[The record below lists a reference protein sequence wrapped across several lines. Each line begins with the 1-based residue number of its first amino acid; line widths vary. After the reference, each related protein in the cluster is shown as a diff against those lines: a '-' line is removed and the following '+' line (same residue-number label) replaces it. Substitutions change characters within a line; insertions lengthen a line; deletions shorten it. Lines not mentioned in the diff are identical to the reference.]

1 VALTVSATWRV
12 GTAPALRLRVMQELI
27 DRLRGA
33 LAEAGLERAVLSHP
47 ETLAHLCLFDPAVEE
62 WPAANPFVA
71 SPALLVLGPGEATLL
86 VASFHAAHAARS
98 PVPVVPYRSYDYE
111 VAPAP
116 VAELAAAL
124 QALAGEPGRVGVEA
138 SSLPVAVADTLRAAG
153 AELVPVDELVVAAR
167 RIKLPAEI
175 ETIRRASHLSD
186 VLQQAVKELAQPG
199 LSEVEVAAQAQAA
212 MAKEAG
218 RRVPAILTVTT
229 GEATASGGWEATRR
243 VIAPGELVLCDT
255 SPWIDGHWS
264 DSANAVCAGT
274 PSAEQRR
281 IFDRVRRALE
291 LAIGLCRPGALAWHV
306 DTAVRAELED
316 LGPTYPHHTG
326 HGIGAS
332 WSEPPRITPYERI
345 RLEEGMVLA
354 VEPAFYAAGFD
365 GIRLEHVFVVRVGG
379 NETLTRFE
387 HTL

>member
-1 VALTVSATWRV
+1 
-12 GTAPALRLRVMQELI
+12 MQELI

-33 LAEAGLERAVLSHP
+33 LAEAGVERAVLSHP
-47 ETLAHLCLFDPAVEE
+47 ETLAHLCQFDPAVEE
-62 WPAANPFVA
+62 WPVANPFVA

-86 VASFHAAHAARS
+86 VASFHAAHAATS

-116 VAELAAAL
+116 AAELAAAL

-167 RIKLPAEI
+167 RVKLPLELEA
-175 ETIRRASHLSD
+175 IRRASHLSD

-199 LSEVEVAAQAQAA
+199 LSEVEVAAQAQVAL
-212 MAKEAG
+212 AKEAG

-229 GEATASGGWEATRR
+229 GEATASGGWEATGR
-243 VIAPGELVLCDT
+243 VIARGDLVLCDV

-264 DSANAVCAGT
+264 DSANAICAGA

-291 LAIGLCRPGALAWHV
+291 LAIELCRPGALACDV

-316 LGPTYPHHTG
+316 LGPTYAHHTG

-354 VEPAFYAAGFD
+354 VEPAFYAAGFG
-365 GIRLEHVFVVRVGG
+365 GIRLEHVFVVRTGG